1 MEYPK
6 RANLLHTTLYQPS
19 KFRTKNWIE
28 INDESKVSHGTG
40 SDMNFK
46 TTTLR
51 SNLCDYADAY
61 IPVKGT
67 AIITSGQLL
76 GQEVVIQRLDD
87 RNKGVIL
94 KTVVHLLIT

>member
-28 INDESKVSHGTG
+28 INDESKESHGTG
-40 SDMNFK
+40 SEMNFK

-61 IPVKGT
+61 TLFKGT

-76 GQEVVIQRLDD
+76 SQEVVIQRLDD

>member
-6 RANLLHTTLYQPS
+6 RANLLDTTLYQPC
-19 KFRTKNWIE
+19 KFRTENWIG
-28 INDESKVSHGTG
+28 INDESKESHGTG
-40 SDMNFK
+40 SEMNFK

-61 IPVKGT
+61 ILFKGT
-67 AIITSGQLL
+67 AIIASGQLL
-76 GQEVVIQRLDD
+76 SQEVVIQQLDD